1 VDTWEHSWKPTW
13 PGRPPG
19 PGSLGQR
26 IAGLRVDRGW
36 TQQQLADRLGISRV
50 AVSHLETDLNTPS
63 ERTVALLA
71 GCFRMEPHDL
81 VAAMSYPVAKADR
94 LPLVVTRWTEVEHQL
109 ALLARDL
116 WWLDGGAASSAS
128 TVASADAATGERTL
142 VAAMFL
148 LSNDKNLDNA
158 PDLGGSLTQW
168 HVHEN
173 LCFSADPADAPAG
186 EPAQVVVVGLTNG
199 DGTCGVGV
207 KLRESPMIHV
217 WIIPHKCGPFSALD
231 GIGAGQ
237 VRVGEEQACDEAHG
251 SH

>member
-1 VDTWEHSWKPTW
+1 MDTWEHSWEPTW

-94 LPLVVTRWTEVEHQL
+94 LPLVVTRHTAVELEVRLLDRDLEL
-109 ALLARDL
+109 AESLGRPALLEGWPARL
-116 WWLDGGAASSAS
+116 AGLRRATLDRRQLELVAQAEARLRSSRR
-128 TVASADAATGERTL
+128 ATG
-142 VAAMFL
+142 
-148 LSNDKNLDNA
+148 
-158 PDLGGSLTQW
+158 P
-168 HVHEN
+168 
-173 LCFSADPADAPAG
+173 
-186 EPAQVVVVGLTNG
+186 
-199 DGTCGVGV
+199 
-207 KLRESPMIHV
+207 
-217 WIIPHKCGPFSALD
+217 
-231 GIGAGQ
+231 
-237 VRVGEEQACDEAHG
+237 
-251 SH
+251 

>member
-1 VDTWEHSWKPTW
+1 VDTWEHSWEPTW

-109 ALLARDL
+109 ALLERDL
-116 WWLDGGAASSAS
+116 WWLDGRDDGAA
-128 TVASADAATGERTL
+128 VAATTAEQVLATWE
-142 VAAMFL
+142 A
-148 LSNDKNLDNA
+148 
-158 PDLGGSLTQW
+158 DLAKLADR
-168 HVHEN
+168 V
-173 LCFSADPADAPAG
+173 LDPADA
-186 EPAQVVVVGLTNG
+186 
-199 DGTCGVGV
+199 
-207 KLRESPMIHV
+207 
-217 WIIPHKCGPFSALD
+217 ALLAD
-231 GIGAGQ
+231 ARRL
-237 VRVGEEQACDEAHG
+237 VADRRRDARP
-251 SH
+251 